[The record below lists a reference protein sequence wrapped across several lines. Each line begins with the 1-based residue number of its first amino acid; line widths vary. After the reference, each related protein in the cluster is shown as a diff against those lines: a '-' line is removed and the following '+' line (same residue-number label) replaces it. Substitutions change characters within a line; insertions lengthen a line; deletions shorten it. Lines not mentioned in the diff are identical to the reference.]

1 MLNKKIA
8 RRYAKALIE
17 IGKEEDKLE
26 QFKGELKAF
35 SKLLKEFPELNA
47 CLTSPIYST
56 EELRGIVSFL
66 NKKLNLSDTILNFLY
81 LLIDKRRAIYFE
93 EIIASYEDFINEIF
107 GYVKAK
113 IITPKPLPKKNYE
126 KIKEVLER
134 VTEKKILL
142 EAKTD
147 PQIIGGVI
155 AEVGDKVFDGSIR
168 NQLQKMREKLA

>member
-8 RRYAKALIE
+8 RRYAKALLE
-17 IGKEEDKLE
+17 RGKEEDKLE
-26 QFKGELKAF
+26 KFKEELKAF
-35 SKLLKEFPELNA
+35 SELLKEFPELNA
-47 CLTSPIYST
+47 CLTSPLYSN
-56 EELRGIVSFL
+56 EELKGIVSFL

-81 LLIDKRRAIYFE
+81 LLIDKRRAIYLE
-93 EIIASYEDFINEIF
+93 EIIAAYEDFINEIF

-113 IITPKPLPKKNYE
+113 IITTKPLSKKNYE
-126 KIKEVLER
+126 KIKEALEK

-142 EAKTD
+142 ETKTD